1 MERLII
7 SGGARLHGVVTIS
20 GAKNA
25 ILPILA
31 ASLMSESPL
40 VLEGVPCLNDVKI
53 MKDVLQELGVKV
65 HFAGD
70 TMEID
75 PAGISSTEVSPS
87 LMRMMRASNL
97 VMGALLGRFG
107 RVRVSQPGGCTIG
120 SRPMDLH
127 LKGFFALGAGVAQ
140 KHGFLEVECAKLE
153 GTEIHLDFP
162 SVGATENIM
171 MAAALAQGTTTIH
184 NAAREPEIIDLQ
196 NFLNKL
202 GARIKGAGL
211 DVIRI
216 DGVSKI
222 GREITYRVIPDRIET
237 GTYMV
242 AAAVTRGDILIR
254 NTIPEHVEPI
264 TAKLREAG
272 IDIREK
278 DDCIHV
284 RGVDQWNALDVRT
297 MPFPGFPTDM
307 QAQMMVFLSLAKGTS
322 IITENIF
329 ENRFQHVGELR
340 RMGAQIR
347 IEGRSAVVEGMEHL
361 TGAMVEAT
369 DLRAGA
375 ALVLGGLA
383 SDNTTVVEGMQHID
397 RGYEKLES
405 KLRLLGAKVRR
416 EIQESGANG
425 SSSQFQRAAVS
436 IT

>member
-7 SGGARLHGVVTIS
+7 SGGARLKGVVTIS

-31 ASLMSESPL
+31 ASLLSESPL
-40 VLEGVPCLNDVKI
+40 VLEGVPSLDDVEI

-65 HFAGD
+65 NSVRD
-70 TMEID
+70 VVEIN
-75 PAGISSTEVSPS
+75 PAGVCSTEVTPA

-107 RVRVSQPGGCTIG
+107 RARVSQPGGCTIG

-127 LKGFFALGAGVAQ
+127 LKGFLALGAELAQ
-140 KHGFLEVECAKLE
+140 KHGFIEVGCARLE
-153 GTEIHLDFP
+153 GTDIHLDFP

-171 MAAALAQGTTTIH
+171 MAAVLAQGTTIIR

-202 GARIKGAGL
+202 GARIRGAGL
-211 DVIRI
+211 DIIRI
-216 DGVSKI
+216 DGVPKI
-222 GREITYRVIPDRIET
+222 GREINYRVIPDRIET

-242 AAAVTRGDILIR
+242 AAALTRGDVLVR
-254 NTIPEHVEPI
+254 NAIPEHVEPI

-272 IDIREK
+272 VDIREK
-278 DDCIHV
+278 DDWIHV
-284 RGVDQWNALDVRT
+284 RGVDGWNGLDVRT
-297 MPFPGFPTDM
+297 MPYPGFPTDM

-347 IEGRSAVVEGMEHL
+347 VEGRSAVVEGVDHL
-361 TGAMVEAT
+361 TGAVVEAT

-375 ALVLGGLA
+375 ALILGGLA
-383 SDNTTVVEGMQHID
+383 SDNTTIVEGLHHVD

-405 KLRLLGAKVRR
+405 KLVILGAKVTR
-416 EIQESGANG
+416 EN
-425 SSSQFQRAAVS
+425 
-436 IT
+436 

>member
-1 MERLII
+1 LII
-7 SGGARLHGVVTIS
+7 SGGARLKGVVTIS

-31 ASLMSESPL
+31 ASLLSESPL
-40 VLEGVPCLNDVKI
+40 VLEGVPCLDDVKI

-65 HFAGD
+65 NFVGD
-70 TMEID
+70 MMEID
-75 PAGISSTEVSPS
+75 PSSINSTEVSPS

-127 LKGFFALGAGVAQ
+127 LKSFIALGAEVAQ
-140 KHGFLEVECAKLE
+140 NHGFIEAECARLE
-153 GTEIHLDFP
+153 GTDLHLDFP

-171 MAAALAQGTTTIH
+171 MAAAMAEGTTIIRNT
-184 NAAREPEIIDLQ
+184 AREPEIIELQ

-216 DGVSKI
+216 DGVPKL
-222 GREITYRVIPDRIET
+222 GREIAYRVIPDRIET
-237 GTYMV
+237 GTFMV
-242 AAAVTRGDILIR
+242 AAAVTRGDVLIR
-254 NTIPEHVEPI
+254 NTIPEHVEPV

-272 IDIREK
+272 IDVQEK
-278 DDCIHV
+278 DDWIHV
-284 RGVDQWNALDVRT
+284 RGVDRWNSLDVRT

-307 QAQMMVFLSLAKGTS
+307 QAQMMVFLSLARGTS

-347 IEGRSAVVEGMEHL
+347 VEGRSAVVEGVQSL
-361 TGAMVEAT
+361 TGAVVEST

-383 SDNTTVVEGMQHID
+383 SDNTTVVEGLQHID

-416 EIQESGANG
+416 EA
-425 SSSQFQRAAVS
+425 
-436 IT
+436 

>member
-7 SGGARLHGVVTIS
+7 TGGSRLKGVVTIS

-31 ASLMSESPL
+31 ASLLSESPL
-40 VLEGVPCLNDVKI
+40 VLEGVPCLDDVKI

-65 HFAGD
+65 NWDGD
-70 TMEID
+70 IMEIN
-75 PAGISSTEVSPS
+75 PSGINSTEVSPS

-107 RVRVSQPGGCTIG
+107 RARVSQPGGCTIG
-120 SRPMDLH
+120 TRPMDLH
-127 LKGFFALGAGVAQ
+127 LKGFIALGAEVGQ
-140 KHGFLEVECAKLE
+140 KHGFFEVNCAKLE
-153 GTEIHLDFP
+153 GAEIHLDFP

-171 MAAALAQGTTTIH
+171 MAAVLAQGTTIIR

-202 GARIKGAGL
+202 GAQIKGAGL
-211 DVIRI
+211 DIIRI
-216 DGVSKI
+216 DGVPRV
-222 GREITYRVIPDRIET
+222 GREINYRVIPDRIET

-272 IDIREK
+272 IEIKEK
-278 DDCIHV
+278 EDWIHV
-284 RGVDQWNALDVRT
+284 RGVDHWNALDVRT

-307 QAQMMVFLSLAKGTS
+307 QAQMMVLLSLARGTS

-340 RMGAQIR
+340 RMGALIR
-347 IEGRSAVVEGMEHL
+347 VEGRSAVVEGVEHL
-361 TGAMVEAT
+361 TGAVVEAT

-383 SDNTTVVEGMQHID
+383 SDNTTIVEGLQHID
-397 RGYEKLES
+397 RGYEKLIS
-405 KLRLLGAKVRR
+405 KLCILGAKVRR
-416 EIQESGANG
+416 EP
-425 SSSQFQRAAVS
+425 
-436 IT
+436 

>member
-1 MERLII
+1 MII
-7 SGGARLHGVVTIS
+7 SGGVRLKGVVTIS

-31 ASLMSESPL
+31 ASLLSESPL
-40 VLEGVPCLNDVKI
+40 VLEGVPCLDDVKI

-65 HFAGD
+65 NFVGD
-70 TMEID
+70 MMEID
-75 PAGISSTEVSPS
+75 PSGINSIEVSPS

-127 LKGFFALGAGVAQ
+127 LKSFIALGAKVAQ
-140 KHGFLEVECAKLE
+140 NHGFIEAKCAKLE
-153 GTEIHLDFP
+153 GTDLHLDFP

-171 MAAALAQGTTTIH
+171 MAAVMAEGTTIIRNT
-184 NAAREPEIIDLQ
+184 AREPEIIDLQ

-216 DGVSKI
+216 DGVPKI
-222 GREITYRVIPDRIET
+222 GREIAYRVIPDRIET
-237 GTYMV
+237 GTFMV
-242 AAAVTRGDILIR
+242 AAAVTRGDVLIR
-254 NTIPEHVEPI
+254 NTIPEHVEPV

-272 IDIREK
+272 FDVQEK
-278 DDCIHV
+278 DDWIHV
-284 RGVDQWNALDVRT
+284 CGVDRWNSLDVRT

-307 QAQMMVFLSLAKGTS
+307 QAQMMVFLSLARGTS

-347 IEGRSAVVEGMEHL
+347 VEGRSAVVEGVQRL
-361 TGAMVEAT
+361 TGAVVEAT

-383 SDNTTVVEGMQHID
+383 SDNTTVVEGLQHID

-416 EIQESGANG
+416 EA
-425 SSSQFQRAAVS
+425 
-436 IT
+436 

>member
-1 MERLII
+1 VERLII
-7 SGGARLHGVVTIS
+7 SGGVRLKGVVTIS

-31 ASLMSESPL
+31 ASLLSESPL
-40 VLEGVPCLNDVKI
+40 VLEGVPCLDDVKI

-65 HFAGD
+65 NFVGD
-70 TMEID
+70 MMEID
-75 PAGISSTEVSPS
+75 PSGINSIEVSPS

-127 LKGFFALGAGVAQ
+127 LKSFIALGAKVAQ
-140 KHGFLEVECAKLE
+140 NHGFIEAKCAKLE
-153 GTEIHLDFP
+153 GTDLHLDFP

-171 MAAALAQGTTTIH
+171 MAAVMAEGTTIIRNT
-184 NAAREPEIIDLQ
+184 AREPEIIDLQ

-216 DGVSKI
+216 DGVPKI
-222 GREITYRVIPDRIET
+222 GREIAYRVIPDRIET
-237 GTYMV
+237 GTFMV
-242 AAAVTRGDILIR
+242 AAAVTRGDVLIR
-254 NTIPEHVEPI
+254 NTIPEHVEPV

-272 IDIREK
+272 FDVQEK
-278 DDCIHV
+278 DDWIHV
-284 RGVDQWNALDVRT
+284 CGVDRWNSLDVRT

-307 QAQMMVFLSLAKGTS
+307 QAQMMVFLSLARGTS

-347 IEGRSAVVEGMEHL
+347 VEGRSAVVEGVQRL
-361 TGAMVEAT
+361 TGAVVEAT

-383 SDNTTVVEGMQHID
+383 SDNTTVVEGLQHID

-416 EIQESGANG
+416 EA
-425 SSSQFQRAAVS
+425 
-436 IT
+436 

>member
-1 MERLII
+1 VERLII
-7 SGGARLHGVVTIS
+7 SGGARLKGVVTIS

-31 ASLMSESPL
+31 ASLLSESPL
-40 VLEGVPCLNDVKI
+40 VLEGVPCLDDVKI

-65 HFAGD
+65 NFVGD
-70 TMEID
+70 MMEID
-75 PAGISSTEVSPS
+75 PSGINSIEVSPS

-127 LKGFFALGAGVAQ
+127 LKSFIALGAKVAQ
-140 KHGFLEVECAKLE
+140 NHGFIEAKCAKLE
-153 GTEIHLDFP
+153 GTDLHLDFP

-171 MAAALAQGTTTIH
+171 MAAVMAEGTTIIRNT
-184 NAAREPEIIDLQ
+184 AREPEIIDLQ

-216 DGVSKI
+216 DGVPKI
-222 GREITYRVIPDRIET
+222 GREIAYRVIPDRIET
-237 GTYMV
+237 GTFMV
-242 AAAVTRGDILIR
+242 AAAVTRGDVLIR
-254 NTIPEHVEPI
+254 NTIPEHVEPV

-272 IDIREK
+272 FDVQEK
-278 DDCIHV
+278 DDWIHV
-284 RGVDQWNALDVRT
+284 CGVDRWNSLDVRT

-307 QAQMMVFLSLAKGTS
+307 QAQMMVFLSLARGTS

-347 IEGRSAVVEGMEHL
+347 VEGRSAVVEGVQRL
-361 TGAMVEAT
+361 TGAVVEAT

-383 SDNTTVVEGMQHID
+383 SDNTTVVEGLQHID

-416 EIQESGANG
+416 EA
-425 SSSQFQRAAVS
+425 
-436 IT
+436 

>member
-1 MERLII
+1 LERLII
-7 SGGARLHGVVTIS
+7 SGGARLKGVVTVS

-31 ASLMSESPL
+31 ASLLSESPL
-40 VLEGVPCLNDVKI
+40 VLESVPCLDDVKI

-65 HFAGD
+65 NFVGD
-70 TMEID
+70 MMEID
-75 PAGISSTEVSPS
+75 PSGINSTEVSPS

-107 RVRVSQPGGCTIG
+107 RVRASQPGGCTIG

-127 LKGFFALGAGVAQ
+127 LKGFISLGAEVAQ
-140 KHGFLEVECAKLE
+140 KHGFIEVECANLE

-171 MAAALAQGTTTIH
+171 MAAVMAQGTTIIR
-184 NAAREPEIIDLQ
+184 NPAREPEIIDLQ

-211 DVIRI
+211 DIIRI
-216 DGVSKI
+216 DGMPKI

-237 GTYMV
+237 GTFMV
-242 AAAVTRGDILIR
+242 AAAVTRGDLLIR
-254 NTIPEHVEPI
+254 NTIPEHVEPVI
-264 TAKLREAG
+264 AKLREAG
-272 IDIREK
+272 IDVREK
-278 DDCIHV
+278 QDWIHV
-284 RGVDQWNALDVRT
+284 RGTERWSALDVRT

-307 QAQMMVFLSLAKGTS
+307 QAQMMVFCSLAKGTS

-347 IEGRSAVVEGMEHL
+347 VEGRSAVEGVEHL
-361 TGAMVEAT
+361 TGAVVEAT

-383 SDNTTVVEGMQHID
+383 ADNTTVVEGLQHID

-405 KLRLLGAKVRR
+405 KLHLLGAKVRR
-416 EIQESGANG
+416 E
-425 SSSQFQRAAVS
+425 
-436 IT
+436 

>member
-1 MERLII
+1 VERLII
-7 SGGARLHGVVTIS
+7 SGGTRLEGDVAVS

-31 ASLMSESPL
+31 ACLLSESPL
-40 VLEGVPCLNDVKI
+40 VLEGVPALDDVKI

-65 HFAGD
+65 NFEGD
-70 TMEID
+70 MMEID
-75 PAGISSTEVSPS
+75 PSGITSTEVSPS

-107 RVRVSQPGGCTIG
+107 KVRVSQPGGCTIG

-127 LKGFFALGAGVAQ
+127 LKSFIALGAEVSQ
-140 KHGFLEVECAKLE
+140 NHGFIEAECSKLV
-153 GTEIHLDFP
+153 GTDLHLDFP

-171 MAAALAQGTTTIH
+171 MAAATAEGTTIIRNT
-184 NAAREPEIIDLQ
+184 AREPEIIDLQ

-216 DGVSKI
+216 DGVPKI

-237 GTYMV
+237 GTFMV
-242 AAAVTRGDILIR
+242 AAAVTRGDVVIR
-254 NTIPEHVEPI
+254 NTIPEHVEPVI
-264 TAKLREAG
+264 AKLREAG
-272 IDIREK
+272 IDVREK
-278 DDCIHV
+278 EDWIHV
-284 RGVDQWNALDVRT
+284 RGVDRWNALDVRT

-307 QAQMMVFLSLAKGTS
+307 QAQMMVFLSLARGTS
-322 IITENIF
+322 ILTENIF

-347 IEGRSAVVEGMEHL
+347 VEGRSAVVEGVPHL
-361 TGAMVEAT
+361 TGAVVEAT

-375 ALVLGGLA
+375 ALVLSGLA
-383 SDNTTVVEGMQHID
+383 SDNTTVIEGLKHID

-405 KLRLLGAKVRR
+405 KLCLLGARVRR
-416 EIQESGANG
+416 EA
-425 SSSQFQRAAVS
+425 
-436 IT
+436 

>member
-1 MERLII
+1 VERLII
-7 SGGARLHGVVTIS
+7 SGGARLKGVVAIS

-31 ASLMSESPL
+31 ASLLSESPL
-40 VLEGVPCLNDVKI
+40 VLEGVPALDDVKI

-65 HFAGD
+65 NFVGD
-70 TMEID
+70 MMEID
-75 PAGISSTEVSPS
+75 PSGINSTEVSPS

-127 LKGFFALGAGVAQ
+127 LKSFVALGAEVAQ
-140 KHGFLEVECAKLE
+140 NHGFLEAECARLV
-153 GTEIHLDFP
+153 GTDLHLDFP
-162 SVGATENIM
+162 SVGATENII
-171 MAAALAQGTTTIH
+171 MAAVMAEGTTIIRNT
-184 NAAREPEIIDLQ
+184 AREPEIIDLQ

-216 DGVSKI
+216 DGVPRL

-237 GTYMV
+237 GTFMV

-254 NTIPEHVEPI
+254 NTIPEHVEPV

-272 IDIREK
+272 IDVQEK
-278 DDCIHV
+278 DDWIHV
-284 RGVDQWNALDVRT
+284 RGVERWNSLDVRT

-307 QAQMMVFLSLAKGTS
+307 QAQMMVFLSLARGTS

-347 IEGRSAVVEGMEHL
+347 VEGRSAVVEGVPHL
-361 TGAMVEAT
+361 TGAVVEAT

-375 ALVLGGLA
+375 ALVLSGLA
-383 SDNTTVVEGMQHID
+383 SDNTTVIEGLRHID

-405 KLRLLGAKVRR
+405 KLRLLGANVRR
-416 EIQESGANG
+416 EA
-425 SSSQFQRAAVS
+425 
-436 IT
+436 

>member
-1 MERLII
+1 MII
-7 SGGARLHGVVTIS
+7 SGGTRLEGDVAVS

-31 ASLMSESPL
+31 ACLLSESPL
-40 VLEGVPCLNDVKI
+40 VLEGVPALDDVKI

-65 HFAGD
+65 NFEGD
-70 TMEID
+70 MMEID
-75 PAGISSTEVSPS
+75 PSGITSTEVSPS

-107 RVRVSQPGGCTIG
+107 KVRVSQPGGCTIG

-127 LKGFFALGAGVAQ
+127 LKSFIALGAEVSQ
-140 KHGFLEVECAKLE
+140 NHGFIEAECSKLV
-153 GTEIHLDFP
+153 GTDLHLDFP

-171 MAAALAQGTTTIH
+171 MAAATAEGTTIIRNT
-184 NAAREPEIIDLQ
+184 AREPEIIDLQ

-216 DGVSKI
+216 DGVPKI

-237 GTYMV
+237 GTFMV
-242 AAAVTRGDILIR
+242 AAAVTRGDVVIR
-254 NTIPEHVEPI
+254 NTIPEHVEPVI
-264 TAKLREAG
+264 AKLREAG
-272 IDIREK
+272 IDVREK
-278 DDCIHV
+278 EDWIHV
-284 RGVDQWNALDVRT
+284 RGVDRWNALDVRT

-307 QAQMMVFLSLAKGTS
+307 QAQMMVFLSLARGTS
-322 IITENIF
+322 ILTENIF

-347 IEGRSAVVEGMEHL
+347 VEGRSAVVEGVPHL
-361 TGAMVEAT
+361 TGAVVEAT

-375 ALVLGGLA
+375 ALVLSGLA
-383 SDNTTVVEGMQHID
+383 SDNTTVIEGLKHID

-405 KLRLLGAKVRR
+405 KLCLLGARVRR
-416 EIQESGANG
+416 EA
-425 SSSQFQRAAVS
+425 
-436 IT
+436 

>member
-1 MERLII
+1 LERLII
-7 SGGARLHGVVTIS
+7 SGGARLKGVVTIS

-31 ASLMSESPL
+31 ASLLSESSL

-65 HFAGD
+65 NFVGD
-70 TMEID
+70 MMEID
-75 PAGISSTEVSPS
+75 PSGINSTEVSPS

-127 LKGFFALGAGVAQ
+127 LKSFIALGAEVAQ
-140 KHGFLEVECAKLE
+140 KHGFIEAECARLE

-171 MAAALAQGTTTIH
+171 MAASLAQGTTIIRNT
-184 NAAREPEIIDLQ
+184 AREPEIIDLQ

-202 GARIKGAGL
+202 GARIKGAVL
-211 DVIRI
+211 DIIRI
-216 DGVSKI
+216 DGVPKI
-222 GREITYRVIPDRIET
+222 GREIAYLVIPDRIET
-237 GTYMV
+237 GTFMV
-242 AAAVTRGDILIR
+242 AAAVTRGDVLIR
-254 NTIPEHVEPI
+254 NTIPEHVESV

-272 IDIREK
+272 IDVREK
-278 DDCIHV
+278 EDWIHV
-284 RGVDQWNALDVRT
+284 RGVDRWNALDVRT

-347 IEGRSAVVEGMEHL
+347 VEGRSVVVEGVGRL
-361 TGAMVEAT
+361 TGAVVEAT

-375 ALVLGGLA
+375 ALILGGLA
-383 SDNTTVVEGMQHID
+383 SDNTTIVEGLHHID

-405 KLRLLGAKVRR
+405 KLRMLGAKVRR
-416 EIQESGANG
+416 SNE
-425 SSSQFQRAAVS
+425 
-436 IT
+436 

>member
-7 SGGARLHGVVTIS
+7 SGGSRLKGVVTIS

-31 ASLMSESPL
+31 ASLLSESPL
-40 VLEGVPCLNDVKI
+40 VLEGVPCLDDVKI

-65 HFAGD
+65 NWDGD
-70 TMEID
+70 AMEIN
-75 PAGISSTEVSPS
+75 PSGINSTEVSPS

-127 LKGFFALGAGVAQ
+127 LKGFIALGAEVGQ
-140 KHGFLEVECAKLE
+140 KHGFIEVNCANLE
-153 GTEIHLDFP
+153 GAEIHLDFP

-171 MAAALAQGTTTIH
+171 MAAVLAQGTTIIR

-211 DVIRI
+211 DIIRI
-216 DGVSKI
+216 DGVLKV
-222 GREITYRVIPDRIET
+222 GREINYRVIPDRIET

-272 IDIREK
+272 IDIKEK
-278 DDCIHV
+278 EDWIHV
-284 RGVDQWNALDVRT
+284 RGVDRWNALDVRT

-307 QAQMMVFLSLAKGTS
+307 QAQMMVLLSLARGTS

-340 RMGAQIR
+340 RMGALIR
-347 IEGRSAVVEGMEHL
+347 VEGRSAVVEGVEHL
-361 TGAMVEAT
+361 TGAVVEAT

-383 SDNTTVVEGMQHID
+383 SDNTTIVEGLQHID
-397 RGYEKLES
+397 RGYEKLMS
-405 KLRLLGAKVRR
+405 KLSILGAKVRR
-416 EIQESGANG
+416 ES
-425 SSSQFQRAAVS
+425 
-436 IT
+436 

>member
-1 MERLII
+1 LII
-7 SGGARLHGVVTIS
+7 SGGTRLEGDVAVS

-31 ASLMSESPL
+31 ACLLSESPL
-40 VLEGVPCLNDVKI
+40 VLEGVPALDDVKI

-65 HFAGD
+65 NFEGD
-70 TMEID
+70 MMEID
-75 PAGISSTEVSPS
+75 PSGITSTEVSPS

-107 RVRVSQPGGCTIG
+107 KVRVSQPGGCTIG

-127 LKGFFALGAGVAQ
+127 LKSFIALGAEVSQ
-140 KHGFLEVECAKLE
+140 NHGFIEAECSKLV
-153 GTEIHLDFP
+153 GTDLHLDFP

-171 MAAALAQGTTTIH
+171 MAAATAEGTTIIRNT
-184 NAAREPEIIDLQ
+184 AREPEIIDLQ

-216 DGVSKI
+216 DGVPKI

-237 GTYMV
+237 GTFMV
-242 AAAVTRGDILIR
+242 AAAVTRGDVVIR
-254 NTIPEHVEPI
+254 NTIPEHVEPVI
-264 TAKLREAG
+264 AKLREAG
-272 IDIREK
+272 IDVREK
-278 DDCIHV
+278 EDWIHV
-284 RGVDQWNALDVRT
+284 RGVDRWNALDVRT

-307 QAQMMVFLSLAKGTS
+307 QAQMMVFLSLARGTS
-322 IITENIF
+322 ILTENIF

-347 IEGRSAVVEGMEHL
+347 VEGRSAVVEGVPHL
-361 TGAMVEAT
+361 TGAVVEAT

-375 ALVLGGLA
+375 ALVLSGLA
-383 SDNTTVVEGMQHID
+383 SDNTTVIEGLKHID

-405 KLRLLGAKVRR
+405 KLCLLGARVRR
-416 EIQESGANG
+416 EA
-425 SSSQFQRAAVS
+425 
-436 IT
+436 

>member
-1 MERLII
+1 MERLVI
-7 SGGARLHGVVTIS
+7 SGGARLKGVVTIS

-31 ASLMSESPL
+31 ASLLSESPL
-40 VLEGVPCLNDVKI
+40 VLEGVPRLEDVRI
-53 MKDVLQELGVKV
+53 MKEVLQELGVKASLTKDV
-65 HFAGD
+65 
-70 TMEID
+70 MEIN
-75 PAGISSTEVSPS
+75 PSGICSTEVSPS
-87 LMRMMRASNL
+87 LMRLMRASNL

-127 LKGFFALGAGVAQ
+127 LKGFIALGAESRQ
-140 KHGFLEVECAKLE
+140 KHGFIEVECARLE
-153 GTEIHLDFP
+153 GAEIHLDFP

-171 MAAALAQGTTTIH
+171 MAAVLAQGTTIIH

-202 GARIKGAGL
+202 GAQIKGAGL
-211 DVIRI
+211 DTIRI
-216 DGVSKI
+216 DGVPRV
-222 GREITYRVIPDRIET
+222 GREISYRVIPDRIET
-237 GTYMV
+237 GTFMV
-242 AAAVTRGDILIR
+242 AAALTRGDVMIR

-272 IDIREK
+272 IDVREK
-278 DDCIHV
+278 DDWIHV
-284 RGVDQWNALDVRT
+284 HSSSAWNALDVRT

-307 QAQMMVFLSLAKGTS
+307 QPQMMTFLSLARGTS

-347 IEGRSAVVEGMEHL
+347 VEGRSAVVEGVEHL

-383 SDNTTVVEGMQHID
+383 ADNTTVVEGVQHLD

-405 KLRLLGAKVRR
+405 KLSMLGASIRR
-416 EIQESGANG
+416 ESFEVRG
-425 SSSQFQRAAVS
+425 
-436 IT
+436 

>member
-1 MERLII
+1 VERLII
-7 SGGARLHGVVTIS
+7 TGGSRLKGVVTIS

-31 ASLMSESPL
+31 ASLLSESPL
-40 VLEGVPCLNDVKI
+40 VLEGVPCLDDVKI

-65 HFAGD
+65 NWDGD
-70 TMEID
+70 IMEIN
-75 PAGISSTEVSPS
+75 PSGINSTEVSPS

-107 RVRVSQPGGCTIG
+107 RARVSQPGGCTIG
-120 SRPMDLH
+120 TRPMDLH
-127 LKGFFALGAGVAQ
+127 LKGFIALGAEVGQ
-140 KHGFLEVECAKLE
+140 KHGFFEVNCAKLE
-153 GTEIHLDFP
+153 GAEIHLDFP

-171 MAAALAQGTTTIH
+171 MAAVLAQGTTIIR

-202 GARIKGAGL
+202 GAQIKGAGL
-211 DVIRI
+211 DIIRI
-216 DGVSKI
+216 DGVPRV
-222 GREITYRVIPDRIET
+222 GREINYRVIPDRIET

-272 IDIREK
+272 IEIKEK
-278 DDCIHV
+278 EDWIHV
-284 RGVDQWNALDVRT
+284 RGVDHWNALDVRT

-307 QAQMMVFLSLAKGTS
+307 QAQMMVLLSLARGTS

-340 RMGAQIR
+340 RMGALIR
-347 IEGRSAVVEGMEHL
+347 VEGRSAVVEGVEHL
-361 TGAMVEAT
+361 TGAVVEAT

-383 SDNTTVVEGMQHID
+383 SDNTTIVEGLQHID
-397 RGYEKLES
+397 RGYEKLIS
-405 KLRLLGAKVRR
+405 KLCILGAKVRR
-416 EIQESGANG
+416 EP
-425 SSSQFQRAAVS
+425 
-436 IT
+436 

>member
-1 MERLII
+1 MII
-7 SGGARLHGVVTIS
+7 SGGARLKGVVTIS

-31 ASLMSESPL
+31 ASLLSESPL
-40 VLEGVPCLNDVKI
+40 VLEGVPCLDDVKI

-65 HFAGD
+65 NFVGD
-70 TMEID
+70 MMEID
-75 PAGISSTEVSPS
+75 PSGINSIEVSPS

-127 LKGFFALGAGVAQ
+127 LKSFIALGAKVAQ
-140 KHGFLEVECAKLE
+140 NHGFIEAKCAKLE
-153 GTEIHLDFP
+153 GTDLHLDFP

-171 MAAALAQGTTTIH
+171 MAAVMAEGTTIIRNT
-184 NAAREPEIIDLQ
+184 AREPEIIDLQ

-216 DGVSKI
+216 DGVPKI
-222 GREITYRVIPDRIET
+222 GREIAYRVIPDRIET
-237 GTYMV
+237 GTFMV
-242 AAAVTRGDILIR
+242 AAAVTRGDVLIR
-254 NTIPEHVEPI
+254 NTIPEHVEPV

-272 IDIREK
+272 FDVQEK
-278 DDCIHV
+278 DDWIHV
-284 RGVDQWNALDVRT
+284 CGVDRWNSLDVRT

-307 QAQMMVFLSLAKGTS
+307 QAQMMVFLSLARGTS

-347 IEGRSAVVEGMEHL
+347 VEGRSAVVEGVQRL
-361 TGAMVEAT
+361 TGAVVEAT

-383 SDNTTVVEGMQHID
+383 SDNTTVVEGLQHID

-416 EIQESGANG
+416 EA
-425 SSSQFQRAAVS
+425 
-436 IT
+436 

>member
-1 MERLII
+1 
-7 SGGARLHGVVTIS
+7 
-20 GAKNA
+20 
-25 ILPILA
+25 
-31 ASLMSESPL
+31 
-40 VLEGVPCLNDVKI
+40 VLEGVPRLDDVKI

-65 HFAGD
+65 NFVGD
-70 TMEID
+70 MMEID
-75 PAGISSTEVSPS
+75 PSDINSTEVSPS

-97 VMGALLGRFG
+97 VMGALLGRCG

-127 LKGFFALGAGVAQ
+127 LKSFIALGAEVVQ
-140 KHGFLEVECAKLE
+140 NHGFIKAECARLQ
-153 GTEIHLDFP
+153 GTDLHLDFP

-171 MAAALAQGTTTIH
+171 MAAVMAEGTTIIRNT
-184 NAAREPEIIDLQ
+184 AREPEIIDLQ

-202 GARIKGAGL
+202 GARIRGAGL

-216 DGVSKI
+216 DGVPKL

-237 GTYMV
+237 GTFMV
-242 AAAVTRGDILIR
+242 AAAVTRGDVLIR
-254 NTIPEHVEPI
+254 NTIPEHVEPV

-272 IDIREK
+272 IDVQEK
-278 DDCIHV
+278 DDWIRV
-284 RGVDQWNALDVRT
+284 RGTDRWNALDVRT

-307 QAQMMVFLSLAKGTS
+307 QAQMMVFLSLARGTS

-329 ENRFQHVGELR
+329 ENRFQHVDELR

-347 IEGRSAVVEGMEHL
+347 VEGRSAVIEGAQSL
-361 TGAMVEAT
+361 TGAVVEST

-383 SDNTTVVEGMQHID
+383 SDNTTVVEGLQHID

-405 KLRLLGAKVRR
+405 KLLLLGAKVRR
-416 EIQESGANG
+416 DA
-425 SSSQFQRAAVS
+425 
-436 IT
+436 